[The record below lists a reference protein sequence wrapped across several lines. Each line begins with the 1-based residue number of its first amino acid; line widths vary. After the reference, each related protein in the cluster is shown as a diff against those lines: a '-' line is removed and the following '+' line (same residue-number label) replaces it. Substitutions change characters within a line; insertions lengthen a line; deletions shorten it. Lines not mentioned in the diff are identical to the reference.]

1 MTTEAGGYVELRGG
15 LMVPVDALRL
25 AWALTDRDLILSQ
38 EGEKLKIKAADDGKP
53 DLSEDEIAKI
63 KQYKFHVLALLA
75 YQPPEPT
82 SLFAEPFEMP

>member
-1 MTTEAGGYVELRGG
+1 MTAEASGYVELRGG

-38 EGEKLKIKAADDGKP
+38 EGDKLRIIGPNGCKP
-53 DLSEDEIAKI
+53 AFSESEITEIHRWKRHLLSLIA
-63 KQYKFHVLALLA
+63 YRA
-75 YQPPEPT
+75 PEPS